1 MTSELSAAADP
12 VQPVPPVQPA
22 RPVQPVP
29 PLTIAVLGARD
40 SAAPEVAAALE
51 AAAATGVP
59 AGPPGTRTRDIRV
72 MVDATPA
79 DRPDAAVL
87 VVDAVCPVRPDDVE
101 IARGVAS
108 RLPLAVA
115 LAGRADTC
123 TSAALSAT
131 VDVTTR
137 RLADAGVDVRVHVVD
152 DSRPA
157 APAALLATLVESVR
171 SRGTRP
177 GTPPSGSTAPG
188 STTPGSTTPGT
199 TAAADPTAGVDWL
212 LARRTEAITTRSQA
226 LRQDVQALRMEVL
239 QDLQRS
245 LRDLGGRARDEL
257 AAAPR
262 TRIDGIVDGIAAD
275 ADAAVSGAV
284 ERADRRA
291 DALVV
296 RHLGAT
302 APTAPHIPSPT
313 GGIAPS
319 VPPRNR
325 GEELLMLLMGAAG
338 GTGVGR
344 MLLSPLAEVPGLAVA
359 VVPLALLCGL
369 ALGWTT
375 VRVRRTQSLRTH
387 SVAAVGDRLAALR
400 GEAEQALGSRILAAE
415 AIITDGFAHDPGP
428 RVADLERRVRRLRSR
443 GNTPAAPAAVT
454 VTAPASEAQAPPVPT
469 GSPSP

>member
-1 MTSELSAAADP
+1 MRT
-12 VQPVPPVQPA
+12 
-22 RPVQPVP
+22 RT
-29 PLTIAVLGARD
+29 LTIAVLGARD
-40 SAAPEVAAALE
+40 SAAPDVAAALT
-51 AAAATGVP
+51 AAAASTAT
-59 AGPPGTRTRDIRV
+59 AGPLRDRGFDVRV
-72 MVDATPA
+72 LVDASPA

-101 IARGVAS
+101 VARGVAS

-123 TSAALSAT
+123 TAEALSAT

-137 RLADAGVDVRVHVVD
+137 RLADARVHAPVHVVD
-152 DSRPA
+152 DGMPA
-157 APAALLATLVESVR
+157 APAALLTALLDAIQVDAVR
-171 SRGTRP
+171 AREAGANPTAAA
-177 GTPPSGSTAPG
+177 APG
-188 STTPGSTTPGT
+188 S
-199 TAAADPTAGVDWL
+199 AAAPDSTATVDWL

-226 LRQDVQALRMEVL
+226 LRQDVQALRMEIL

-245 LRDLGGRARDEL
+245 LRDLGGRAREEL

-262 TRIDGIVDGIAAD
+262 AGVDGIVHGLAAD
-275 ADAAVSGAV
+275 ADAAVAGAV
-284 ERADRRA
+284 DRADRRA
-291 DALVV
+291 DTLVA

-302 APTAPHIPSPT
+302 APAAPRIPAPT
-313 GGIAPS
+313 SGITPS

-325 GEELLMLLMGAAG
+325 GEELLMLIMGAAG

-359 VVPLALLCGL
+359 IVPLAVLCGL

-387 SVAAVGDRLAALR
+387 TVATVGDRLAALR
-400 GEAEQALGSRILAAE
+400 GEAEQALGARILAAE

-428 RVADLERRVRRLRSR
+428 RVADLERRVRRIRTR
-443 GNTPAAPAAVT
+443 GSTPAAAVAST
-454 VTAPASEAQAPPVPT
+454 VAEPIGAAPASPVPT